1 MATTGLSSSMVRDI
15 TMLMSDATARP
26 KPRRY
31 IAKLKKEK
39 LQAEDEVKLRFEEKL
54 RADLKEA
61 VKEIKE
67 AKEGKTSF
75 MTMDDLYSELA
86 KQD

>member
-1 MATTGLSSSMVRDI
+1 MATTELSSSMVRDI

-26 KPRRY
+26 KLRRY
-31 IAKLKKEK
+31 ITKLKKEK
-39 LQAEDEVKLRFEEKL
+39 LQAEDEVKLKFKAELK
-54 RADLKEA
+54 ADLAEALQELKE
-61 VKEIKE
+61 E
-67 AKEGKTSF
+67 KEGKASF